1 MIKAKHEEMQK
12 ALERVRD
19 MAEAWFSLSEDERN
33 RYRAGN
39 SES

>member
-19 MAEAWFSLSEDERN
+19 IGEGWFGFTEEERN
-33 RYRAGN
+33 RYRAEVGK
-39 SES
+39 